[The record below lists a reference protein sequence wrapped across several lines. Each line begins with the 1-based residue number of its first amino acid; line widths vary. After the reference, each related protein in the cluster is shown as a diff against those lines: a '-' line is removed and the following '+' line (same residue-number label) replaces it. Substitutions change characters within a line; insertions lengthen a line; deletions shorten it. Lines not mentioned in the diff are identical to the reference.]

1 MAQGAGSGWVGGVM
15 GLQVVVSPALAVGSG
30 SVLRVVS
37 HGSTGELVWIF
48 IVGYMGHIRIS
59 TTARVTQYRM
69 AVIRM
74 ALSGFCMVRSWRGLF

>member
-37 HGSTGELVWIF
+37 HGSKW
-48 IVGYMGHIRIS
+48 
-59 TTARVTQYRM
+59 
-69 AVIRM
+69 
-74 ALSGFCMVRSWRGLF
+74 